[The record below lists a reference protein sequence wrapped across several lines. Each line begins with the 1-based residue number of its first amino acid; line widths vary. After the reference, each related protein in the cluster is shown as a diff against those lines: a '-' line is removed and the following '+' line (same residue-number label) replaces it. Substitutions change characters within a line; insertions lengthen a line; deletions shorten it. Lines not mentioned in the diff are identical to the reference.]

1 MSDAGNP
8 STFSVS
14 IAADVAWLTLDRP
27 AALNALT
34 SVMLR
39 ELIDTLGK
47 LREDPAV
54 RVLVVTGAG
63 RGFCAGMDLT
73 DPLTGLG
80 APREERAALTRRNMD
95 ELTNAA
101 IRAIAGFG
109 KPTIAAV
116 NGVAAGGGVGIALAA
131 DIVIAAESA
140 SFVQVFTPK
149 LGLIS
154 DLGVSWHLPRLVGRA
169 RAKGLLML
177 GDRLPARDAADWGM
191 IWKCVPDDRLV
202 AEVSAIAA
210 RLADGPASAL
220 AKLGEAV
227 DLGMV
232 NTLDEQLDHE
242 RDVNAALNAGPD
254 FEEGVAA
261 FLEKRSPQFRS
272 TAIRAGGD
280 SK

>member
-1 MSDAGNP
+1 MTEAQTEA
-8 STFSVS
+8 TFTVS
-14 IAADVAWLTLDRP
+14 IRDGVAWLTLDRP

-34 SVMLR
+34 GAMLR
-39 ELIDTLGK
+39 DLIVALNG
-47 LREDPAV
+47 LREDAAV
-54 RVLVVTGAG
+54 RALVITGAG

-95 ELTNAA
+95 QLTNAA
-101 IRAIAGFG
+101 IRAIADFG
-109 KPTIAAV
+109 KPTVAAV
-116 NGVAAGGGVGIALAA
+116 NGVAAGGGVGVALAA

-154 DLGVSWHLPRLVGRA
+154 DLGVSWHLPRLVGRV

-177 GDRLPARDAADWGM
+177 GDRLAAREAADWGM
-191 IWKCVPDDRLV
+191 IWKCVPDDRLMQ
-202 AEVSAIAA
+202 EVSETAS
-210 RLADGPASAL
+210 RLAAGPTRAL
-220 AKLGEAV
+220 ALLGDAV

-232 NTLDEQLDHE
+232 NTLDQQLDHE
-242 RDVNAALNAGPD
+242 RDVNAQLNASAD

-261 FLEKRSPQFRS
+261 FREKRAPRFR
-272 TAIRAGGD
+272 
-280 SK
+280 